1 MNPSV
6 TVYQNNLITMQV
18 ERIIREKPEVSRVY
32 TSVGSTGSMLGNSS
46 KNNTASISVKMID
59 RAERDIDM
67 YDFSQQIKN
76 EIMQR
81 LPGVRALVSVN
92 RSGRFC
98 QPHPPRTGHG
108 HIPRP
113 D

>member
-1 MNPSV
+1 
-6 TVYQNNLITMQV
+6 MQV

-59 RAERDIDM
+59 RAERDIDV

-81 LPGVRALVSVN
+81 LPGVRARVSV
-92 RSGRFC
+92 
-98 QPHPPRTGHG
+98 TGLVDFAS
-108 HIPRP
+108 HIRREQGMDTFHALIEAGKERLRP
-113 D
+113 MV